1 MPSLRLGSIAPDF
14 SAETTGGPIKFH
26 EWIGDSWAVL
36 FSHPGDFTPVC
47 TTELGEVARR
57 SADFQKRNVK
67 VIGISANS
75 LEDHKKWVEDINS
88 FGAKVG
94 PTDVQFPIIADPDRK
109 ISTLYDMLDEQDA
122 TNRDAKGLPFTVRT
136 VFVIDPKKII
146 RLTVAYPASTGRNFD
161 EIIRVIDSLQ
171 IGDKHRVTT
180 PVNWKKGDD
189 VIVHP
194 GVSNDEAKTLF
205 PEHSTHLPYLRTTPL
220 NVD

>member
-1 MPSLRLGSIAPDF
+1 MPALRLGSIAPDF
-14 SAETTGGPIKFH
+14 SAETTIGPINFH
-26 EWIGDSWAVL
+26 EWIGDSWAIL

-75 LEDHKKWVEDINS
+75 LQDHKNWVQDINS

-180 PVNWKKGDD
+180 PVNWKRGDD

-205 PEHSTHLPYLRTTPL
+205 PEHTKHFPYLRTTPL
-220 NVD
+220 KVD